1 MTQVTSGIRRVL
13 SHSGVYDAFQAM
25 VGSAAA
31 RRRICTEVFRAKAG
45 TTIVDVGCGTAQI
58 LDFLPPGVRYFG
70 FDLAQ
75 AYIDAATARF
85 GGRGSFHCQDVTLL
99 SRAEIPPCDL
109 AIAIGVLHHLD
120 DSGARN
126 LLENLYDRLAPGG
139 RMITIDPAFD
149 EGQGWLARALIR
161 SDRGRNVR
169 SGPEYLALAP
179 ERFRD
184 RKLSVRHDL
193 LRIPYTHAIVECAK

>member
-25 VGSAAA
+25 VGSASA
-31 RRRICTEVFRAKAG
+31 RRRICTEIFRAKAG
-45 TTIVDVGCGTAQI
+45 TTIVDVGCGTAEI
-58 LDFLPPGVRYFG
+58 LDFLPAGVRYFG

-75 AYIDAATARF
+75 PYIDAATARF
-85 GGRGSFHCQDVTLL
+85 GERGSFHCQDVTLL
-99 SRAEIPPCDL
+99 SQEEIPPCDL

-139 RMITIDPAFD
+139 RLITIDPAFD
-149 EGQGWLARALIR
+149 DGQAWLARALIR
-161 SDRGRNVR
+161 SDRGQNVR
-169 SGPEYLALAP
+169 RGPEYLALASR
-179 ERFRD
+179 RFHD
-184 RKLSVRHDL
+184 RKLTVRHDL